1 MGSAW
6 TLDVEL
12 HAPLPRS
19 RSQLGS
25 ALALEGEQ
33 LIAGAPAFD
42 VPGSAHLFLRD
53 TSGWSASTPL
63 IPSARPTSVDFGH
76 AVDVHGDIA
85 VVGAPHGTDRPGSIH
100 VFRQRARMWS
110 EVQEL
115 TPSTSS
121 APDLAGAAL
130 SLGDVL
136 LIGAPADAVNG
147 VGSGA
152 AYVAVLLG
160 APCDAA
166 EQCASGFCSHGRC
179 CDRAC
184 SDCGRCDIA
193 GYEGTCSPVPGGSEG
208 AASCGLYMCDGENV
222 TCPAG
227 CVADADCAPTAHCD
241 TSGHC
246 APGVDRGE
254 PCASDRDCLDG
265 VCQDGV
271 CCEAA
276 CNGACERCDLEGS
289 QGSCRTLD
297 CGPYACG
304 DGSCLTGCV
313 STLDCGAGFNC
324 SADGRCVSP
333 GEANAGCSCQLP
345 ASAAPFGG
353 LGIVIVGLSLL
364 AFTRR
369 RAGWRR
375 PCTLAVLVACTPT
388 RSTSHDNGHGLDRSA
403 TDDPPWHPGGTRRA
417 RSDRDKGRAPTDD
430 PSFWSERPRLVA
442 PEVTAGANF
451 AAAVALEAK
460 TALVAAGES
469 GAYVLEREGPIWTAQ
484 QLLSPSDTEHGGG
497 FAWTIALSGNTA
509 LLGAPEHGELD
520 DFEGAVYLFE
530 RGPLGFIEEERLT
543 TPAIDS
549 ADDEFGVSVS
559 IDGDTVVV
567 GSPGE
572 DHSDCNDAGAVY
584 VFERQGMGW
593 TGPQR
598 LAASLPS
605 SEARFGSA
613 VGVDGDTLAVGAP
626 HALFPV
632 SDPGAVHVFERSTS
646 GWIERQTLS
655 PTLGPGLN
663 FGIAV
668 ALEGDM
674 LIAGA
679 GYDDVDGLFGA
690 GAVYFYAR
698 TGSEF
703 VEAQRL
709 TADAPQSFGKF
720 GHSLGLDRNRSVVTG
735 IEDQHAI
742 AYVFA
747 WRLGTW
753 SLEQKIAV
761 TPPPLGKSDVSIP
774 SVAIDEGTTFVG
786 EPWTAVSGEHEAGVV
801 RHYVLVGA
809 TCSTATECPGGFC
822 TDGVCCDAA
831 CDGSCDGCAQPG
843 FRGRCTVV
851 ESGALCPL
859 LVRWYERPMFRQL
872 LERRQLR
879 ERRSLYRP
887 RCMRGARPRGRSLRR
902 CPRL

>member
-1 MGSAW
+1 
-6 TLDVEL
+6 
-12 HAPLPRS
+12 
-19 RSQLGS
+19 
-25 ALALEGEQ
+25 
-33 LIAGAPAFD
+33 
-42 VPGSAHLFLRD
+42 
-53 TSGWSASTPL
+53 
-63 IPSARPTSVDFGH
+63 
-76 AVDVHGDIA
+76 
-85 VVGAPHGTDRPGSIH
+85 
-100 VFRQRARMWS
+100 
-110 EVQEL
+110 
-115 TPSTSS
+115 
-121 APDLAGAAL
+121 
-130 SLGDVL
+130 
-136 LIGAPADAVNG
+136 
-147 VGSGA
+147 
-152 AYVAVLLG
+152 
-160 APCDAA
+160 
-166 EQCASGFCSHGRC
+166 
-179 CDRAC
+179 
-184 SDCGRCDIA
+184 
-193 GYEGTCSPVPGGSEG
+193 
-208 AASCGLYMCDGENV
+208 
-222 TCPAG
+222 
-227 CVADADCAPTAHCD
+227 
-241 TSGHC
+241 
-246 APGVDRGE
+246 
-254 PCASDRDCLDG
+254 
-265 VCQDGV
+265 
-271 CCEAA
+271 
-276 CNGACERCDLEGS
+276 
-289 QGSCRTLD
+289 
-297 CGPYACG
+297 
-304 DGSCLTGCV
+304 
-313 STLDCGAGFNC
+313 
-324 SADGRCVSP
+324 
-333 GEANAGCSCQLP
+333 
-345 ASAAPFGG
+345 
-353 LGIVIVGLSLL
+353 
-364 AFTRR
+364 
-369 RAGWRR
+369 
-375 PCTLAVLVACTPT
+375 
-388 RSTSHDNGHGLDRSA
+388 
-403 TDDPPWHPGGTRRA
+403 
-417 RSDRDKGRAPTDD
+417 
-430 PSFWSERPRLVA
+430 
-442 PEVTAGANF
+442 
-451 AAAVALEAK
+451 
-460 TALVAAGES
+460 LVAAGES

-851 ESGALCPL
+851 ESGARGDPSCAP
-859 LVRWYERPMFRQL
+859 Y
-872 LERRQLR
+872 
-879 ERRSLYRP
+879 SCDGTSD
-887 RCMRGARPRGRSLRR
+887 RCSGSCSSDDSCASGARCTGHGACVVPGPAGAACADVLDCESGFCVDGVCCDSQCESSCHRCNLTGNMGRCVTLDCTPYACLDGGGACSTRCASTVDCSPGYACRGDGECVIARDVNPATACGARAPGSGGRGVVFVAAVALALARR
-902 CPRL
+902 RRAGCHNEKR